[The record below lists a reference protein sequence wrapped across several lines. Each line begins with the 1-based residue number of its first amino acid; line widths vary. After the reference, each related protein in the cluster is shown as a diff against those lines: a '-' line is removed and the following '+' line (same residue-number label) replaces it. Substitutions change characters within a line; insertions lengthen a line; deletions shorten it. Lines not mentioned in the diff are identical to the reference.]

1 MRARMCVH
9 CYCIRRFC
17 NDNPVR
23 REVGTNKR
31 LKDSIVLGN
40 EGEEGERARGE
51 RETDC
56 IVFFYS
62 LVSGLA
68 VKQMFV
74 K

>member
-1 MRARMCVH
+1 MCVH
-9 CYCIRRFC
+9 CYCTRKFC
-17 NDNPVR
+17 NENPV

-40 EGEEGERARGE
+40 EGGERESERRE

-56 IVFFYS
+56 IVFFCN